1 MGQLF
6 LAISPIAL
14 KLGPFEIRW
23 YALCIVTGVV
33 VAVWLAMKE
42 APRQKIKPDDIL
54 DFILIAFPVSIIGAR
69 LYYVLFDFDTY
80 RQNPAEIFVIW
91 HGGLAIYG
99 GLIAGAATLF
109 IFSYYKM
116 IAPLDFLD
124 IAVPGVLVAQ
134 AMGRWGNFFNQEAFG
149 KAVNSLDYLPSFIKK
164 QMYIDNSYRTPT
176 FLYEFSWNLI
186 GFILVM
192 SLRHRL
198 KGLKSGDIVAFYL
211 VWYGTGRFVI
221 EGMRTD
227 SLMLG
232 PIRISQALS
241 LVLVVGGIIL
251 VLVNHKISKYFLNK
265 Q

>member
-1 MGQLF
+1 MRQLF
-6 LAISPIAL
+6 LAINPIAL
-14 KLGPFEIRW
+14 KLGPLEIRW

-42 APRQKIKPDDIL
+42 APRKKIKPDDIL
-54 DFILIAFPVSIIGAR
+54 DFILIAFPIAIIGAR
-69 LYYVLFDFDTY
+69 LYYILFDLGYY
-80 RQNPAEIFVIW
+80 RQNPGEIFAIW
-91 HGGLAIYG
+91 HGGIAIYG
-99 GLIAGAATLF
+99 GLIAGAVTLF

-149 KAVNSLDYLPSFIKK
+149 KAVNSLDYLPSFIKN
-164 QMYIDNSYRTPT
+164 QMYIENSYRTPT
-176 FLYEFSWNLI
+176 FLYESSWNLI
-186 GFILVM
+186 GFVLVM

-198 KGLKSGDIVAFYL
+198 KALKSGDIAAFYL
-211 VWYGTGRFVI
+211 VWYGLGRFVI

-232 PIRISQALS
+232 PIRVSQALS
-241 LVLVVGGIIL
+241 LVLVVGGLIL
-251 VLVNHKISKYFLNK
+251 VLVNHKVSKYFLNK
-265 Q
+265 P

>member
-1 MGQLF
+1 MRQLF
-6 LAISPIAL
+6 LAINPIAL
-14 KLGPFEIRW
+14 KLGPLEIRW

-42 APRQKIKPDDIL
+42 APRKKIKPDDIL
-54 DFILIAFPVSIIGAR
+54 DFILIAFPIAIIGAR
-69 LYYVLFDFDTY
+69 LYYILFDLGYY
-80 RQNPAEIFVIW
+80 RQNPGEIFAIW
-91 HGGLAIYG
+91 HGGIAIYG
-99 GLIAGAATLF
+99 GLIAGAVTLF

-134 AMGRWGNFFNQEAFG
+134 AIVRWGCFFNQEAFG
-149 KAVNSLDYLPSFIKK
+149 KAVKSLNYLPNFIKNK
-164 QMYIDNSYRTPT
+164 MYIDNSYRTPT
-176 FLYEFSWNLI
+176 FLYESSWNLI

-192 SLRHRL
+192 SLRHHL
-198 KGLKSGDIVAFYL
+198 KWLKSGDIVAFYL
-211 VWYGTGRFVI
+211 VWYGLGRFVI

-232 PIRISQALS
+232 PIRVSQALS
-241 LVLVVGGIIL
+241 LILVLVGIVL
-251 VLVNHKISKYFLNK
+251 VLVNHKVNKYFLNK